1 MRLILTFFVEDCL
14 TQLPDGSGEVIGEI
28 ANVRWM
34 REDVVKW
41 IVDEIHEN
49 NADAAPCCE
58 EDVGSNNPA
67 ERNSEGETIAKGK
80 SWRKWWHVERRM

>member
-1 MRLILTFFVEDCL
+1 MQLT
-14 TQLPDGSGEVIGEI
+14 DGGGEVTGDI
-28 ANVRWM
+28 ANVGRM
-34 REDVVKW
+34 REGVVEW

-67 ERNSEGETIAKGK
+67 ERSSEGETIAKGK
-80 SWRKWWHVERRM
+80 GWRKWWHVERRM